1 MEQPHYRSWSYSSA
15 IYMHFF
21 CYKAYLLLHP
31 HCLSALVTLMVK
43 ETKILVLVRLRDIL
57 KKSELLG
64 EKSKNK

>member
-1 MEQPHYRSWSYSSA
+1 
-15 IYMHFF
+15 MHFF

>member
-1 MEQPHYRSWSYSSA
+1 
-15 IYMHFF
+15 
-21 CYKAYLLLHP
+21 
-31 HCLSALVTLMVK
+31 MVK